1 MGSAATDFA
10 PLQVSTSDLPE
21 RDRLPF
27 WREFFAR
34 KVVLV
39 DIEPQADLPLRA
51 SARLFAWPGLRAVW
65 FDIATPMRYWRTP
78 TMVAEGDDSLAVLM
92 KQHGLLAMSQR
103 NRAVSLGEGD
113 AVALL
118 HAEPARMII
127 SRAKHIGLKVPRA
140 ALVPLVGD
148 VESAAMRLI
157 PQDNE
162 ALRLLMIY
170 LGALREDPALMTAEL
185 RAVAVTHIHDLIAI
199 ALGAT
204 RDGAAIANRR
214 GMRAARLRAIKADI
228 LTNLGNLDLTVTAIA
243 LRQHVTPRYI
253 HMLFE
258 TAGITF
264 SAFVLGERLT
274 RAHRMLSN
282 PCCAGSSVSAIAF
295 AAGFGDLSY
304 FNRTFR
310 RRFGATPSEL
320 RHGPRDDRSNA

>member
-1 MGSAATDFA
+1 MGSATTDFA

-21 RDRLPF
+21 RDRIPF
-27 WREFFAR
+27 WREFFTR

-39 DIEPQADLPLRA
+39 DLEAETDLPLHA
-51 SARLFAWPGLRAVW
+51 DATLFAWPGLRAVW
-65 FDIATPMRYWRTP
+65 FNIVTPMRYRRTP
-78 TMVAEGDDSLAVLM
+78 MMVAEGDDSFAVLV
-92 KQHGLLAMSQR
+92 KPRGLLAVSQR
-103 NRAVSLGEGD
+103 NRAVSLGAGD

-127 SRAKHIGLKVPRA
+127 SQVEHIGLKVPRA
-140 ALVPLVGD
+140 ALVPLMGD

-157 PQDNE
+157 PQNTE

-170 LGALREDPALMTAEL
+170 LGALRKDPALMTPEL

-199 ALGAT
+199 AFGAT

-228 LTNLGNLDLTVTAIA
+228 LANLGNLELTVTAIA

-264 SAFVLGERLT
+264 SAFVLGERLM

-282 PCCAGSSVSAIAF
+282 PCCARLSVSAIAF

-320 RHGPRDDRSNA
+320 RHGPS